1 MKAQAA
7 VLQEKDRI
15 IAMQNQKAAAETKA
29 AQNEVRIEAMQQE
42 LNRQAKELQ
51 QARQAAAQVQE
62 EAKAQQER
70 LAHVSLWQRIT
81 GHW

>member
-1 MKAQAA
+1 
-7 VLQEKDRI
+7 
-15 IAMQNQKAAAETKA
+15 MQNQKAAAETKA

-70 LAHVSLWQRIT
+70 LAHASLWQRIT